1 MPGGLYWIN
10 EVTRNPNSRL
20 ETRDSKLKTYTPM
33 ALTESKM
40 LALGTKAPDF
50 TLPDT
55 VSGKELSLS
64 DIASDKATV
73 IMFLCNH
80 CPYVIHVN
88 PEIVRLA
95 EEYQKKG
102 VSFVGISSNDVEKYP
117 QDGPQ
122 KMKEKAEE
130 LGYPFPYLYDE
141 SQEVARAYDAAC
153 TPDFY
158 VIDGDGKLVY
168 RGRLDGSRPGNNEP
182 LSGKDLRT
190 ALDAILAGEPVPER
204 QYPSAGCNIKW
215 K

>member
-1 MPGGLYWIN
+1 
-10 EVTRNPNSRL
+10 
-20 ETRDSKLKTYTPM
+20 M
-33 ALTESKM
+33 AFTESNM
-40 LALGTKAPDF
+40 LPLGTPAPYF
-50 TLPDT
+50 ELPDT
-55 VSGKELSLS
+55 VSGKMLNLDELQSRE
-64 DIASDKATV
+64 ATV

-95 EEYQKKG
+95 KEYSSRG
-102 VSFVGISSNDVEKYP
+102 VAFIAISSNDVLKYP
-117 QDGPQ
+117 EDGPEQ
-122 KMKEKAEE
+122 MKVVAEK

-158 VIDGDGKLVY
+158 VFDDDLRLAY
-168 RGRLDGSRPGNNEP
+168 RGRLDESRPANNKELTGQDLRAALDAV
-182 LSGKDLRT
+182 LSGKSPDT
-190 ALDAILAGEPVPER
+190 V